1 MKISTLM
8 LIGLAL
14 LALADGRATVRH
26 EPAERK
32 GDAATVAGAVLT
44 ADAEFIGLSPSEQKF
59 VMQPGQLLV
68 ILAAGQCKPS
78 DSFGGSVD
86 VLRPPTPD
94 FVKQIP
100 LCRASDFVIGA
111 LSIQPANKDLGSYT
125 VRVNTHG
132 CDHTTQEFSFQV

>member
-1 MKISTLM
+1 LKIATFALT
-8 LIGLAL
+8 AFVL
-14 LALADGRATVRH
+14 LALADGGATVRY

-32 GDAATVAGAVLT
+32 GDATTVAGAVLT

-86 VLRPPTPD
+86 VLKLPT
-94 FVKQIP
+94 
-100 LCRASDFVIGA
+100 L
-111 LSIQPANKDLGSYT
+111 LSRSRSVARRIL
-125 VRVNTHG
+125 
-132 CDHTTQEFSFQV
+132 